1 MPYFDG
7 LYYRVAPLPC
17 FEKQQI
23 LAPHTIGEVMFVC
36 DFHTISTSE
45 GLGDIGERSDGFDDF
60 GIAEAWHESMDLR
73 A

>member
-36 DFHTISTSE
+36 DFHTIEQVSTNAPDELTANETEGRDLEHFTE
-45 GLGDIGERSDGFDDF
+45 GLGGLQD
-60 GIAEAWHESMDLR
+60 
-73 A
+73 

>member
-23 LAPHTIGEVMFVC
+23 LAPHTIGEVMLVC
-36 DFHTISTSE
+36 DFHTRSK
-45 GLGDIGERSDGFDDF
+45 GL
-60 GIAEAWHESMDLR
+60 ALR
-73 A
+73 LGSVPN